1 MSNLQTNS
9 PSKLYFQNVDQQTGG
24 KWLNNGTKHRNDS
37 QLQSLK
43 LHCGIS
49 WLSIQIWLLV

>member
-43 LHCGIS
+43 LHCG
-49 WLSIQIWLLV
+49 SIQIWLLV